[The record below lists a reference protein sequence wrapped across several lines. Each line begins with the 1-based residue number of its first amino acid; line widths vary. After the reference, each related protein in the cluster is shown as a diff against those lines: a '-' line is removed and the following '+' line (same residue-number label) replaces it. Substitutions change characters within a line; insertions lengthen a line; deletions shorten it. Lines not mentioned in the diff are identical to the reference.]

1 MCDPENSYT
10 LIDCILKQPINRCQ
24 SLLVPV
30 HIADKLRLFRD
41 IRSQEVQHDT
51 VELVQG
57 FSAVIAK
64 PLHRSIQ
71 RSTRCKIELISFYC
85 SDILPPLLLT
95 LRSGGFLFDSP
106 IGLSI
111 SRLSP
116 RAPRFSE
123 QPFRAGCLF
132 LFPYAVI
139 RSLRPSS
146 RIFTAAFTSLSIQ
159 FPHPQ

>member
-1 MCDPENSYT
+1 MKEYSNMFRVCPSGQT
-10 LIDCILKQPINRCQ
+10 LSMYNHFVNPCPLSRSHSSAPQ
-24 SLLVPV
+24 
-30 HIADKLRLFRD
+30 RD
-41 IRSQEVQHDT
+41 M
-51 VELVQG
+51 
-57 FSAVIAK
+57 
-64 PLHRSIQ
+64 
-71 RSTRCKIELISFYC
+71 
-85 SDILPPLLLT
+85 LPPLSLT

-159 FPHPQ
+159 FPHPQRYIRSSRRSSFFTFPHLLHILLDGKNRSTFTSSFP